1 MPFRST
7 APLRRSIA
15 VVRLLALLFTVVYLL
30 PLVLAAGLWIA
41 GRHPASWRD
50 ADWTS
55 ARILP
60 AAAGSPEAAALILS
74 ARTGGLKGAVS
85 EHSWVVIKERNARRY
100 ERFDKVGWGSPIR
113 RDGYAADG
121 RWYSNEPRV
130 VAALTGEAAEV
141 AIPRIRAA
149 IADYPFAARGGYR
162 IFPGPN
168 SNSFTAH
175 VMRAVPE
182 FGAVLPPAAV
192 GRDFPV
198 DGRLVHLGRDGFRAS
213 FFGYAGVALGT
224 SAGLEIN
231 ILGLV
236 AGIDPFRWTIKI
248 PALGSFSFAN

>member
-1 MPFRST
+1 MI
-7 APLRRSIA
+7 ALRLVA
-15 VVRLLALLFTVVYLL
+15 LAFVLVYLV
-30 PLVLAAGLWIA
+30 PLALAAGLWIA
-41 GRHPASWRD
+41 GSHPASWRD

-55 ARILP
+55 ARLLP
-60 AAAGSPEAAALILS
+60 AASDDPEAAAYVLS

-85 EHSWVVIKERNARRY
+85 EHSWIVVKARCAQRY

-113 RDGYAADG
+113 RDGYAPDG
-121 RWYSNEPRV
+121 RWYSNEPRI
-130 VAALTGEAAEV
+130 VAALHGAAAEA

-175 VMRAVPE
+175 VMRAVPG

-192 GRDFPV
+192 GRDYPV
-198 DGRLVHLGRDGFRAS
+198 DGRLVRLDADGFSAS
-213 FFGYAGVALGT
+213 LFGFAGLAVGART
-224 SAGLEIN
+224 GLEIN

-236 AGIDPFRWTIKI
+236 AGVDPLRWTVKV
-248 PALGSFSFAN
+248 PALGAFTYPS